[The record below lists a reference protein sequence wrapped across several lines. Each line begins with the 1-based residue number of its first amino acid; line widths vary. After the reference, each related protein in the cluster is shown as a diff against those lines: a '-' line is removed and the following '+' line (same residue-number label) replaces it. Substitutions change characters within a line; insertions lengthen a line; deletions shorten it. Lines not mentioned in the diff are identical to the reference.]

1 MRYFEFYNP
10 VQICAGDDAL
20 GNLKYAADSLGIR
33 HPLLLTDETLT
44 KLGLAAK
51 FLSLTG
57 LSNCTSYDRVPA
69 DSSVDTVNQIAKL
82 YRDQGCDG
90 IVALGEMCIRDR
102 CARWRRRAAPEG
114 LRPPRQRPSR
124 RRARAPERGTEL
136 S

>member
-20 GNLKYAADSLGIR
+20 GNLKSAADSLGIR

-51 FLSLTG
+51 FPSLTG

-69 DSSVDTVNQIAKL
+69 DSSVDTV
-82 YRDQGCDG
+82 
-90 IVALGEMCIRDR
+90 DR
-102 CARWRRRAAPEG
+102 LRSSTAIRAATASWRSAAARCWT
-114 LRPPRQRPSR
+114 RP
-124 RRARAPERGTEL
+124 RASTC
-136 S
+136 